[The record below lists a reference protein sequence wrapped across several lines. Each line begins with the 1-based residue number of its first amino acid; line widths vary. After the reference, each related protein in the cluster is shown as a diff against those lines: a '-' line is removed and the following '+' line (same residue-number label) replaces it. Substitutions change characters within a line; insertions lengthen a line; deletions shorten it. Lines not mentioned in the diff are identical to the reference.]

1 MFMECI
7 NVFNKSIRGASHL
20 ANGKPCQDYSI
31 SFNDNGVQILVVC
44 DGHGGETYFRS
55 DIGAKLAAE
64 VTLDIL
70 KGFSNSMGSNPFSEC
85 SFC

>member
-31 SFNDNGVQILVVC
+31 SFSENGVQILVVC
-44 DGHGGETYFRS
+44 DGHGGETYFR
-55 DIGAKLAAE
+55 
-64 VTLDIL
+64 
-70 KGFSNSMGSNPFSEC
+70 FSTV
-85 SFC
+85 

>member
-31 SFNDNGVQILVVC
+31 SFSENGVQILVVC
-44 DGHGGETYFRS
+44 DWTWSETYLEVILVQISSRS
-55 DIGAKLAAE
+55 NTRYFKG
-64 VTLDIL
+64 IL
-70 KGFSNSMGSNPFSEC
+70 
-85 SFC
+85 